1 MDRIPPIKSV
11 MTPFPHSIAKSAPIT
26 RAKEMMTLHGIRHLP
41 VVDGENLVGVV
52 SAQEVSRDHPDTRR
66 GERSVGE
73 LSLDE
78 AYVVSLSEPL
88 DRVLREMAAR
98 HLEAALVVKGGKL
111 AGIFTVTDAC
121 STFANLLGSIFPSR
135 DPEDAA

>member
-11 MTPFPHSIAKSAPIT
+11 MTPFPHSIEKSASIT
-26 RAKEMMTLHGIRHLP
+26 RAKEMMTMHGIRHLP
-41 VVDGENLVGVV
+41 VVDGDELIGVV
-52 SAQEVSRDHPDTRR
+52 SAQEIGRDQPDPRR

-73 LSLDE
+73 LAFDE

-98 HLEAALVVKGGKL
+98 HVEAALVVKGGKL

-121 STFANLLGSIFPSR
+121 STFAKFLLSIFPSR